1 MNKYEDIISIKD
13 IKIKNEKLI
22 DYYKNEVKI
31 NDWLNISAKNI
42 IVKFKDRTEYKK
54 NNLYHRING
63 PAIDYNNE
71 KLDKYYYK
79 GELLEKEDWQKITI
93 KEIRKIK
100 IKKLNQQNVE

>member
-22 DYYKNEVKI
+22 EYYKNEVNV
-31 NDWLNISAKNI
+31 NDWLNISTKNI